1 MINQRWLRKILSKNL
16 NKIANRRRHNKLCLE
31 RYFSYLKRLPSKQ
44 KSSFSYSSSYP
55 PHMGWLSG
63 DQVVARAEHC
73 HHHSPGLAPLLA
85 LWQLQLGSW
94 SWSWSSSSFSQNSA
108 KNDLSYNWQP
118 VTYFVLLLFVLKI
131 HDNNM
136 ELFCDL
142 WLTNLNHISQ
152 STHTFWLGTNL
163 FEGNVPFWNTVKPIQ
178 ICFDVWAALNNSSDV
193 TPGTRV
199 ELPE

>member
-1 MINQRWLRKILSKNL
+1 MLWRSANCNGLRWCRLWKISLSFYFSSMINQRWLRKILSKNL

-31 RYFSYLKRLPSKQ
+31 SYFSYLKRLPSKK
-44 KSSFSYSSSYP
+44 KSSFSFSSSYP

-94 SWSWSSSSFSQNSA
+94 SSSSFSQNSA

-118 VTYFVLLLFVLKI
+118 VTYFVSA
-131 HDNNM
+131 N
-136 ELFCDL
+136 
-142 WLTNLNHISQ
+142 
-152 STHTFWLGTNL
+152 
-163 FEGNVPFWNTVKPIQ
+163 
-178 ICFDVWAALNNSSDV
+178 ICFL
-193 TPGTRV
+193 
-199 ELPE
+199 